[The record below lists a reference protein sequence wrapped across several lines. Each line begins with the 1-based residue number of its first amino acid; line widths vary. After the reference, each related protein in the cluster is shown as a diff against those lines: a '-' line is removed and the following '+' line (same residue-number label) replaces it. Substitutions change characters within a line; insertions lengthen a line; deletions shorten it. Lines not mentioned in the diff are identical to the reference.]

1 MKTVKNVTDYTL
13 FIKGLF
19 GRNRTVKF
27 ESFKLAEDCETPKT
41 LEEIRLLTE
50 SKLAALKPK
59 GSFWFKVCRY
69 ESELHDE
76 DGYKWKSTRITLSD
90 KDTVFAET
98 RDIAA

>member
-41 LEEIRLLTE
+41 IEEVRILAE
-50 SKLAALKPK
+50 QKLAALKPR
-59 GSFWFKVCRY
+59 GNYWFKVCQY
-69 ESELHDE
+69 QSELHNE
-76 DGYKWKSTRITLSD
+76 DGYQWKSTRITLSD
-90 KDTVFAET
+90 KDTLISDV
-98 RDIAA
+98 RNAA